1 MRFALVLLA
10 FYGPLCA
17 LIGFLFYTGHP
28 VAGAWCIVALFL
40 GSVKVDD
47 DKGSA

>member
-1 MRFALVLLA
+1 MRFALALLA

-28 VAGAWCIVALFL
+28 VAGAWCIVGLLL
-40 GSVKVDD
+40 GGVKMDG
-47 DKGSA
+47 DKGAS